1 MRHKDA
7 TSRGLHHHSHD
18 AHTHGHN
25 HDHGHSHSHVPKSF
39 GLAFTV
45 GTVLNLGFI
54 VIEVFYGV
62 LAHSTALL
70 ADAGH
75 NLSDVLALLVAWGAA
90 HLAARGPTERFTYGF
105 RSTSILAALINAVAL
120 LFVMG
125 GIAWEA
131 IQRLAEPAP
140 VAGLTVMVVAA
151 IGVVVHGVTAWL
163 FVEGRHGDLNIKAAF
178 LHMAGDTAVSAAVV
192 VTGMIILLTG
202 WLWLDPAVSL
212 ALVAV
217 VLWSTWGLLRDSMLM
232 SLDAVPSAIKPTEV
246 RAYLQALPG
255 VKRIHDLHIWPM
267 STTEVALTCHLLM
280 PAGHP
285 GDEFA
290 ARTARE
296 LQVHFGIGHTT
307 LQIEV
312 DEAIACAL
320 EPEHL
325 V

>member
-1 MRHKDA
+1 MTHDPA
-7 TSRGLHHHSHD
+7 PGHGHHYHAHD
-18 AHTHGHN
+18 AHGHHHHGHV
-25 HDHGHSHSHVPKSF
+25 HAPKNF
-39 GLAFTV
+39 GAAFAV
-45 GTVLNLGFI
+45 GAVLNAGFI
-54 VIEVFYGV
+54 VIEAIYGV

-75 NLSDVLALLVAWGAA
+75 NLSDVLALLIAWGAA
-90 HLAARGPTERFTYGF
+90 HLGTRGPTERFTYGL
-105 RSTSILAALINAVAL
+105 RSTSILAALINAVVL

-125 GIAWEA
+125 AIAWEA
-131 IQRLAEPAP
+131 IRRFAEPEP
-140 VAGLTVMVVAA
+140 VAGLTVTIVAGIGIVVNAA
-151 IGVVVHGVTAWL
+151 TAWL
-163 FVEGRHGDLNIKAAF
+163 FATGRHGDLNIKAVY
-178 LHMAGDTAVSAAVV
+178 LHMAADAAFSAAVV
-192 VTGMIILLTG
+192 VAGLLILLIG
-202 WLWLDPAVSL
+202 WPWLDPAVSL

-217 VLWSTWGLLRDSMLM
+217 IVWTTWGLLRDSVMM
-232 SLDAVPSAIKPTEV
+232 SLDAVPSGIKPAEV

-280 PAGHP
+280 PEGHP
-285 GDEFA
+285 GDEFSV
-290 ARTARE
+290 RTARE
-296 LQVHFGIGHTT
+296 LHAHFGIGHTT

>member
-1 MRHKDA
+1 MTHEHA
-7 TSRGLHHHSHD
+7 GGHEHHHH
-18 AHTHGHN
+18 AHGHV
-25 HDHGHSHSHVPKSF
+25 HAPKNF
-39 GLAFTV
+39 GAAFAV
-45 GTVLNLGFI
+45 GAVLNAAFI
-54 VIEVFYGV
+54 VIEAVYGV

-90 HLAARGPTERFTYGF
+90 HLGTRGPTERFTYGF
-105 RSTSILAALINAVAL
+105 RSTSILAALINAVVL

-125 GIAWEA
+125 AIAWEA
-131 IQRLAEPAP
+131 IRRFAEPEP
-140 VAGLTVMVVAA
+140 VAGLTVTIVAGIGIVVNAA
-151 IGVVVHGVTAWL
+151 TAWL
-163 FVEGRHGDLNIKAAF
+163 FATGRHDDLNIKAVY
-178 LHMAGDTAVSAAVV
+178 LHMAADAAFSAAVV
-192 VTGMIILLTG
+192 VAGLLILLIG
-202 WLWLDPAVSL
+202 WPWLDPAVSL

-217 VLWSTWGLLRDSMLM
+217 IVWTTWGLLRDSVMM
-232 SLDAVPSAIKPTEV
+232 SLDAVPSGIKPAEV

-280 PAGHP
+280 PEGHP
-285 GDEFA
+285 GDEFSV
-290 ARTARE
+290 RTARE
-296 LQVHFGIGHTT
+296 LHAHFGIGHTT

-312 DEAIACAL
+312 DEAIACVL